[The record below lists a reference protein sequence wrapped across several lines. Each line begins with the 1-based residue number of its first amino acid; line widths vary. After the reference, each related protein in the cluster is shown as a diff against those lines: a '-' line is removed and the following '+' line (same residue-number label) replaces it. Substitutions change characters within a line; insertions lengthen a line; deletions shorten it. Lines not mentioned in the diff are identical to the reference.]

1 MPCQCDPI
9 HLQQVM
15 INLAM
20 NGMDAVDDCD
30 AGPRNLKIRTQQN
43 AESGTAEVTVTDSG
57 KGIPEEN
64 LTSVFDAFFTTKPQ
78 GTGLGLPI
86 ARTIIQTYGGTIW
99 AENRGRSAVFCFRLP
114 LARAG

>member
-1 MPCQCDPI
+1 M
-9 HLQQVM
+9 L
-15 INLAM
+15 NLAM
-20 NGMDAVDDCD
+20 NGMDAIEDCEG
-30 AGPRNLKIRTQQN
+30 GPRKLKIRTQQN
-43 AESGTAEVTVTDSG
+43 PESETAEVTVADSG

-99 AENRGRSAVFCFRLP
+99 AENRDRSAVFFFRLP
-114 LARAG
+114 LAKVVVD